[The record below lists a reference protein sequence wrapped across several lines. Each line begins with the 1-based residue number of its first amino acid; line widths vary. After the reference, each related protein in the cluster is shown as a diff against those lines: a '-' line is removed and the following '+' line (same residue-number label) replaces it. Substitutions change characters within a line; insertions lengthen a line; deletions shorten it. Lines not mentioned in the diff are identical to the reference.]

1 MKPKIIASLLALVAV
16 VLLVLLLATR
26 QLEPAGPQVRH
37 LSGPAQGSTF
47 NISYWAEHTVEAAL
61 LQQQVQQELDRI
73 DLAMS
78 NYRPDSDIERFNQQQ
93 TTAPQQVGA
102 ELTSMVETARTI
114 STASLGCY
122 DLTVKPLFD
131 LWGFKADKFHQPSAE
146 QLAATRALVGMD
158 KIVSHPNGEL
168 SKTVAGARIDVSSI
182 AQGYTVARLAALL
195 EQQGI
200 SNYLVEVGGELQV
213 RGKKPGAQPWKVA
226 VEKPLPDN
234 QQLQKII
241 TVLQDE
247 PLSVMTSGT
256 YRHYFAENGQQYSH
270 VLDARTGAP
279 VRHQTVS
286 TTVLIDDATLGDAWS
301 TAFLCLGS
309 AEGLQVANQLGLKVM
324 FIDQQ
329 GKQLTE
335 HFSQAL
341 LETKAVQMTSF
352 AEPAAGQ

>member
-1 MKPKIIASLLALVAV
+1 LSMNPKIIASALALAAVAGLA
-16 VLLVLLLATR
+16 VLLSA
-26 QLEPAGPQVRH
+26 EPGGVEGPQVRH
-37 LSGPAQGSTF
+37 FNGPAQGSTF
-47 NISYWAEHTVEAAL
+47 NISYWSDSTVDQTL

-78 NYRPDSDIERFNQQQ
+78 NYRPDSVIERFNQQQ
-93 TTAPQQVGA
+93 STAPQQVGT
-102 ELTSMVETARTI
+102 ELTTIVETARAIT
-114 STASLGCY
+114 TASHGCY
-122 DLTVKPLFD
+122 DLTVKPLFE
-131 LWGFKADKFHQPSAE
+131 LWGFKADKFHQPTAE
-146 QLAATRALVGMD
+146 QLASTRAQVGMD
-158 KIVSHPNGEL
+158 KITSQNDLL
-168 SKTVAGARIDVSSI
+168 SKSVPAARIDVSSI
-182 AQGYTVARLAALL
+182 AQGYTVGRLAALL

-200 SNYLVEVGGELQV
+200 QNYLVEVGGELQV

-256 YRHYFAENGQQYSH
+256 YRHYFAENGMQYSH
-270 VLDARTGAP
+270 VLDARSGAP
-279 VRHQTVS
+279 VRHHTVS
-286 TTVLIDDATLGDAWS
+286 TTVLIEDPTQGDAWS

-309 AEGLQVANQLGLKVM
+309 EEGLQVANQLGLKVM

-329 GKQLTE
+329 GDTLTE

-341 LETKAVQMTSF
+341 LDSKTVRLESF
-352 AEPAAGQ
+352 NNTP